1 MIVFTFLLSLG
12 KNFISFYNIFY
23 TYLPFFSKFRVP
35 IFILIIFKFSIYI
48 LAAFGLLNFFD
59 FLKNKVYKN
68 RIINSLVILIVLIF
82 ISMLNP
88 PVFFNPQKYGISNT
102 QNEKIFFNIK
112 NQHQT
117 LLKKIDLDKDGF
129 YTVNDSILLQELIN
143 NDYKLLNSQIY
154 FQNSNQSKEDL
165 TRILI
170 SVNDSYDNLLY
181 SFRMMLVIISIL
193 ILITLLTMLRE
204 KFRINKKKY
213 ILVEFY

>member
-1 MIVFTFLLSLG
+1 MG
-12 KNFISFYNIFY
+12 
-23 TYLPFFSKFRVP
+23 LP
-35 IFILIIFKFSIYI
+35 
-48 LAAFGLLNFFD
+48 
-59 FLKNKVYKN
+59 
-68 RIINSLVILIVLIF
+68 
-82 ISMLNP
+82 
-88 PVFFNPQKYGISNT
+88 NT

-165 TRILI
+165 IRILI

-181 SFRMMLVIISIL
+181 SFRIDHLVIISIL
-193 ILITLLTMLRE
+193 ILIISSNHLRE
-204 KFRINKKKY
+204 KFHINIKNIY
-213 ILVEFY
+213 F